1 MVQYTAMRRA
11 DGLYDISRRQFC
23 AVAGL
28 TLVVGCV
35 DSDGSIVQTGQL
47 GDNLNPDAGG
57 THHDA
62 KQTDAPGTNPDSST
76 GLACTG
82 NPIDVGAASTFV
94 ANTPVYH
101 SSGNFFV
108 VRDSGGLY
116 ALTAACTHEGRTC
129 VVQGAVFYCPR
140 HGAEFT
146 FNGVVTQGPAFLPL
160 THYAMCDMSNGH
172 VGVITSQTVS
182 ASTRLSS

>member
-1 MVQYTAMRRA
+1 MRRA
-11 DGLYDISRRQFC
+11 DGLYVISRRDFC
-23 AVAGL
+23 ALAGL
-28 TLVVGCV
+28 TLVVGACA
-35 DSDGSIVQTGQL
+35 DNDGSVVQTGQL
-47 GDNLNPDAGG
+47 GDNFNPDAS
-57 THHDA
+57 TAHHDA
-62 KQTDAPGTNPDSST
+62 GATDGPANTVDSST

-82 NPIDVGAASTFV
+82 NPIDVGAASSFV

-116 ALTAACTHEGRTC
+116 ALTAACTHEGKTC
-129 VVQGAVFYCPR
+129 VVQGSEFYCPR
-140 HGAEFT
+140 HGATFT

-172 VGVITSQTVS
+172 VGVNTSQTVS
-182 ASTRLSS
+182 ASVRLSS

>member
-1 MVQYTAMRRA
+1 MRRA

-28 TLVVGCV
+28 TLIVGSCA
-35 DSDGSIVQTGQL
+35 DNNGGAVQTGDL
-47 GDNLNPDAGG
+47 GDNLNPDAGNA
-57 THHDA
+57 HHDA
-62 KQTDAPGTNPDSST
+62 NGAVDAQGGPDSST

-82 NPIDVGAASTFV
+82 SPIDVGAASTFV

-101 SSGNFFV
+101 STGKFFI

-116 ALTAACTHEGRTC
+116 AVTAVCTHEGATC
-129 VVQGAVFYCPR
+129 VVQGSDFYCPR

-146 FNGVVTQGPAFLPL
+146 FNGVVTRGPAFLPL
-160 THYAMCDMSNGH
+160 THYSMCDMSNGH
-172 VGVITSQTVS
+172 VGVNTSQTVG
-182 ASTRLSS
+182 ASVRLSS